1 MGITSFLRYC
11 LSNCVPAPTADHQP
25 LKMDSSQV
33 AKAVEALLDYKEKK
47 AAQQTKSSLIENA
60 DPISVQFA
68 FKSIP
73 ERGNKKAILLDLPH
87 PLYAGSDAKV
97 CLICKDPQRKV
108 KDMLEGQPA
117 ATNVDKVLGLSKLRK
132 RYKQYDDKK
141 QLCSSYDVFLADDS
155 VAPMLPPL
163 TGKVFFASKRM
174 PIPIDM
180 RTKTKLLSAITK
192 ARNSTAFHHGAGACS
207 AVKVATT
214 EFEQEEIVA
223 NIMSVVDSVA
233 EATPRKWKNIRSIH
247 IKTHDSIA
255 LPVFDSESGTKRAAE
270 GDAEGEGSVKKKKPR
285 RKKAQK

>member
-1 MGITSFLRYC
+1 
-11 LSNCVPAPTADHQP
+11 
-25 LKMDSSQV
+25 MDPSQV
-33 AKAVEALLDYKEKK
+33 TKAVEALLDYKDKK
-47 AAQQTKSSLIENA
+47 AAQQSKAALIDNA

-68 FKSIP
+68 FKTIP
-73 ERGNKKAILLDLPH
+73 ERANKKAILLELPH
-87 PLYAGSDAKV
+87 PLYSGEDAKV

-108 KDMLEGQPA
+108 KDMLDGQPA
-117 ATNVDKVLGLSKLRK
+117 DKNVDKVLGLSKLRK

-141 QLCSSYDVFLADDS
+141 QLCAAYDVFLADEA

-163 TGKVFFASKRM
+163 TGKVFYASKRM

-192 ARNSTAFHHGAGACS
+192 ARNSTPFYAGAGACS

-223 NIMSVVDSVA
+223 NILSVVESVA
-233 EATPRKWKNIRSIH
+233 AETPRKWKNIRSIH

-270 GDAEGEGSVKKKKPR
+270 GEGEGTAKKRPR
-285 RKKAQK
+285 RKKAAKKE